1 MGRQHGGT
9 YRIEATA
16 SQFNMTKWAT
26 RNGETATNR
35 RRHMSVTEHTD
46 ENRCA
51 VDVAEAK
58 PWLFKPGQSG
68 NPAGRPVGARNRLAE
83 TFLEDLYRDW
93 REHGAQ
99 SIETVRE
106 NDPSTYLKIVAG
118 LIPREMQLNIGLGEQ
133 LGAML
138 ERMQETPHEVVNGE
152 AVEVVDIMPN
162 GDAVVTSNDG
172 QR

>member
-1 MGRQHGGT
+1 MRLYAPYQRDRGLPMTEPTDPNRS
-9 YRIEATA
+9 EANV
-16 SQFNMTKWAT
+16 S
-26 RNGETATNR
+26 EL
-35 RRHMSVTEHTD
+35 
-46 ENRCA
+46 
-51 VDVAEAK
+51 K

-99 SIETVRE
+99 TIETVRE
-106 NDPSTYLKIVAG
+106 NDPGAYLKIVAG
-118 LIPREMQLNIGLGEQ
+118 LAPREMQLNIGLGEQ

-138 ERMQETPHEVVNGE
+138 EQMQEAPANGT
-152 AVEVVDIMPN
+152 APIVDITPD

-172 QR
+172 DRKSNNDIKIVVE

>member
-1 MGRQHGGT
+1 MLSTGSTMTEPTERNKG
-9 YRIEATA
+9 EANV
-16 SQFNMTKWAT
+16 S
-26 RNGETATNR
+26 EL
-35 RRHMSVTEHTD
+35 
-46 ENRCA
+46 
-51 VDVAEAK
+51 K
-58 PWLFKPGQSG
+58 PWLFQPGQSG
-68 NPAGRPVGARNRLAE
+68 NPAGRPLGARNRLAE

-99 SIETVRE
+99 TIETVRA
-106 NDPSTYLKIVAG
+106 NDPGAYLKIVAG

-162 GDAVVTSNDG
+162 GDAVVTSDDRDRKSDNDISVVG
-172 QR
+172 E